1 MPEPEPKDA
10 TPQTHVAKRRWL
22 IWARW
27 LLPLAIWIVLMA
39 GYGEWVFRKAITNQV
54 ADMHRNLEVLLPALE
69 SAITRY
75 QDFPYAV
82 ARDRQAWDFLADPT
96 NLRMQDK
103 FDPYLQDVNRRLGT
117 ELLVLLDADGQVVAS
132 SNWQTRTPG
141 TQENYAERPEFRQAR
156 AGRLGLNYAVDER
169 NGVAGL
175 HIAQPVQNGDTVIG
189 VMVLTVR
196 LEPVQTAWRQRG
208 APVVLTDNRG
218 IVFLSSEPDWLYTTT
233 RPISQ
238 GETQLLTQS
247 QQYGK
252 GRQFGPIP
260 WTVTRQDGDEHYRVA
275 TQITGKKRDFLALDT
290 PLEDWGWTLTQTS
303 DLAIARQTRWSAIAF
318 ATLACGFVL
327 FGALY
332 LRQREK
338 RFRELREARQ
348 QLEVRVRERTKD
360 LEDEVSF
367 RKAMED
373 SLLVGVRARDLEGRV
388 IYVNPAMCEMTGYR
402 SDELLG
408 HLPPYP
414 YWHPDEMER
423 HWADNHAALSGRA
436 ALIGSESRIRHRDG
450 HDVFTMIYTAP
461 LVDAEGTHK
470 GWLNSMVDITAQK
483 RAEEQQRLHVEQ
495 MQRTGR
501 LASLGEMA
509 STLAHEINQPLMA
522 MASFAS
528 AARIYCEQNKPALLI
543 ENLDAIKTQ
552 ALRAR
557 GIIDRIRMT
566 AKQQT
571 PGLQPCDL
579 QEVVGNVLALLRFD
593 LRQRKA
599 RVVTHYAGHLPSVNA
614 DRVLLEQVVMN
625 LVVNALQAMQSTP
638 TQRRIV
644 DIRVG
649 YDSTQVFIRVADNG
663 TGIEPETAS
672 QLFQAFFTT
681 KPDGLGLGLKIC
693 RTILEGHGGRLEF
706 ENDPH
711 GGAVFT
717 VYLPIAP

>member
-1 MPEPEPKDA
+1 
-10 TPQTHVAKRRWL
+10 
-22 IWARW
+22 
-27 LLPLAIWIVLMA
+27 MA
-39 GYGEWVFRKAITNQV
+39 VYGEWVFRRAVTAQV
-54 ADMHRNLEVLLPALE
+54 ADMHHNLEVLLPALE

-82 ARDRQAWDFLADPT
+82 ARDRQAWDFLADPQ
-96 NLRMQDK
+96 NLHMQDK

-117 ELLVLLDADGQVVAS
+117 ELLVLLDVNGQVVAS
-132 SNWQTRTPG
+132 SNWQTRTPDA
-141 TQENYAERPEFRQAR
+141 QENYAERPEFRQAR
-156 AGRLGLNYAVDER
+156 SGRLGVNYAVDER
-169 NGVAGL
+169 TGVAGL

-196 LEPVQTAWRQRG
+196 LDSVQTAWRQHG
-208 APVVLTDNRG
+208 APVVLTDSRG
-218 IVFLSSEPDWLYTTT
+218 IVFLSSEPGWLYTTT
-233 RPISQ
+233 RAVSASEI
-238 GETQLLTQS
+238 QLLAMS

-252 GRQFGPIP
+252 ERHFGPIP
-260 WTVTRQDGDEHYRVA
+260 WKVSRRDGEEHYRVT
-275 TQITGKKRDFLALDT
+275 TQIQGGRRDFLALDT
-290 PLEDWGWTLTQTS
+290 HLEDWGWTLIQTS
-303 DLAIARQTRWSAIAF
+303 DIATARQTRWSAIAF
-318 ATLACGFVL
+318 ATLACGFLL

-338 RFRELREARQ
+338 RFRELRDARQ

-373 SLLVGVRARDLEGRV
+373 SLLVGVRARDLEGHI

-402 SDELLG
+402 ADELLG
-408 HLPPYP
+408 RLPPYP
-414 YWHPDEMER
+414 YWHPDETEKS
-423 HWADNHAALSGRA
+423 WADNNAALSGRG
-436 ALIGSESRIRHRDG
+436 ALTGSESRFRHRDG
-450 HDVFTMIYTAP
+450 HDIFTMIYTTP
-461 LVDAEGTHK
+461 LVDTAGIQK
-470 GWLNSMVDITAQK
+470 GWLNSVVDITAQK
-483 RAEEQQRLHVEQ
+483 RAEEQQRQHVEQ

-528 AARIYCEQNKPALLI
+528 AARIYCEQNKPTLLI
-543 ENLDAIKTQ
+543 ENLDAIKAQ

-571 PGLQPCDL
+571 PGLQPSNL

-599 RVVTHYAGHLPSVNA
+599 RVVTHYADGLPSVHA

-625 LVVNALQAMQSTP
+625 LVVNALQAMQTAPTP
-638 TQRRIV
+638 RRV
-644 DIRVG
+644 LDLRVG
-649 YDSTQVFIRVADNG
+649 FDSTQAFIRVADNG
-663 TGIEPETAS
+663 TGIAPEIAS

-706 ENDPH
+706 ENGPD

>member
-1 MPEPEPKDA
+1 MPEPDA
-10 TPQTHVAKRRWL
+10 PLPLPHAHAPPWRRW
-22 IWARW
+22 IGW
-27 LLPLAIWIVLMA
+27 LLPLAVWMALMTA
-39 GYGEWVFRKAITNQV
+39 YGQWVFQRAITSQV
-54 ADMHRNLEVLLPALE
+54 ADMHSNLEVLLPALE
-69 SAITRY
+69 GAITRY

-82 ARDRQAWDFLADPT
+82 ARDRLAWDFLADPH
-96 NLRMQDK
+96 NLHMQDK
-103 FDPYLQDVNRRLGT
+103 FDPYLQDVNRRLDT
-117 ELLVLLDADGQVVAS
+117 ELLMLLDVKGQVVS
-132 SNWQTRTPG
+132 SSDWQTRKPDA
-141 TQENYAERPEFRQAR
+141 QENYADRPEFKKAL
-156 AGRLGLNYAVDER
+156 AGRLGLNYAVDELT
-169 NGVAGL
+169 GVAGL

-196 LEPVQTAWRQRG
+196 LDAVQNAWRLRG
-208 APVVLTDNRG
+208 APVVLTDDSG
-218 IVFLSSEPDWLYTTT
+218 IVFLSSQPDWLYTTT
-233 RPISQ
+233 RPLNRDAIQ
-238 GETQLLTQS
+238 HLATS

-252 GRQFGPIP
+252 DRRFAPIP
-260 WTVTRQDGDEHYRVA
+260 WTVSGREGDEHYQVSA
-275 TQITGKKRDFLALDT
+275 QIQGVQRDFLALDT
-290 PLEDWGWTLTQTS
+290 RLDAWNWTLTQTS
-303 DLAIARQTRWSAIAF
+303 DLAIARRTRWSAIAF

-338 RFRELREARQ
+338 RFSELRDARQ

-373 SLLVGVRARDLEGRV
+373 SLLVGVRARDLEGHV
-388 IYVNPAMCEMTGYR
+388 IYVNPAMCEITGYR
-402 SDELLG
+402 ADELLG
-408 HLPPYP
+408 RLPPYP
-414 YWHPDEMER
+414 YWHPDETEKS
-423 HWADNHAALSGRA
+423 WADNNAALSGRG
-436 ALIGSESRIRHRDG
+436 ALNGSESRFRHRDG

-461 LVDAEGTHK
+461 LVDAAGTHK
-470 GWLNSMVDITAQK
+470 GWLNSVVDITTQK

-528 AARIYCEQNKPALLI
+528 AARIYCEQNKPALLV
-543 ENLDAIKTQ
+543 ENLDAIKDQ

-566 AKQQT
+566 ARQQT
-571 PGLQPCDL
+571 PGLQPCNL
-579 QEVVGNVLALLRFD
+579 QEVVANVLALMRFD

-599 RVVTHYAGHLPSVNA
+599 RVVTHYAEHLPSVHA

-625 LVVNALQAMQSTP
+625 LVVNGLQAMQATP
-638 TQRRIV
+638 VQRRVV

-649 YDSTQVFIRVADNG
+649 FDATQAFIRVADNG
-663 TGIEPETAS
+663 TGIAPEIAG

-693 RTILEGHGGRLEF
+693 RTILEGHGGRLEC
-706 ENDPH
+706 ENNPQ

>member
-1 MPEPEPKDA
+1 MPEPEDSL
-10 TPQTHVAKRRWL
+10 PQPNADGSRRRR
-22 IWARW
+22 WARW
-27 LLPLAIWIVLMA
+27 LLPLAIWMALMTV
-39 GYGEWVFRKAITNQV
+39 YGEWVFRRAITTQV
-54 ADMHRNLEVLLPALE
+54 DDMHRNLEVLLPALE

-82 ARDRQAWDFLADPT
+82 ARDRQAWDFLADPQ
-96 NLRMQDK
+96 NLHMQDK

-117 ELLVLLDADGQVVAS
+117 ELLVLLDIKGQVVAS

-141 TQENYAERPEFRQAR
+141 TQENFADRPEFNQAR

-169 NGVAGL
+169 TGVAGL

-196 LEPVQTAWRQRG
+196 LDAVQYAWRQRG
-208 APVVLTDNRG
+208 APVVLTDHRG
-218 IVFLSSEPDWLYTTT
+218 IVFLSSQPDWIYTTT
-233 RPISQ
+233 RNLNPQEIQ
-238 GETQLLTQS
+238 QLTVS

-252 GRQFGPIP
+252 GRQFAPIP
-260 WTVTRQDGDEHYRVA
+260 WKVTRQEGDDYYRVT
-275 TQITGKKRDFLALDT
+275 TQIQGVERDFLAQDT
-290 PLEDWGWTLTQTS
+290 LLEDWAWTLTQTS
-303 DLAIARQTRWSAIAF
+303 DLAIARRTRWSAIAF
-318 ATLACGFVL
+318 ATLAFGFVL

-338 RFRELREARQ
+338 RFRELRNARQ
-348 QLEVRVRERTKD
+348 LLEVRVRERTKD

-373 SLLVGVRARDLEGRV
+373 SLLVGVRARDLEGHI

-402 SDELLG
+402 ADELLG
-408 HLPPYP
+408 RLPPYP
-414 YWHPDEMER
+414 YWHPDETEKS
-423 HWADNHAALSGRA
+423 WADNHAALSGRA
-436 ALIGSESRIRHRDG
+436 ALTGSESRFRHRDG

-461 LVDAEGTHK
+461 LVDAAGTHK
-470 GWLNSMVDITAQK
+470 GWLNSVVDITAQK
-483 RAEEQQRLHVEQ
+483 RVEEQQRLHVEQ

-528 AARIYCEQNKPALLI
+528 AARIYCEQNKPTLLV
-543 ENLDAIKTQ
+543 ENLDAIKAQ

-571 PGLQPCDL
+571 PGLQPCNL
-579 QEVVGNVLALLRFD
+579 QEVVGNVLALMRFD

-599 RVVTHYAGHLPSVNA
+599 RVVTHYAEHLPSVNA

-625 LVVNALQAMQSTP
+625 LVVNGLQAMQSTP
-638 TQRRIV
+638 TSRRIL

-649 YDSTQVFIRVADNG
+649 HDSTQTFIRVADNG

-706 ENDPH
+706 ENGTQ

>member
-1 MPEPEPKDA
+1 
-10 TPQTHVAKRRWL
+10 
-22 IWARW
+22 
-27 LLPLAIWIVLMA
+27 MA
-39 GYGEWVFRKAITNQV
+39 VYGEWVFRRAVTTQV
-54 ADMHRNLEVLLPALE
+54 AEMHRNLEVLLPALE

-82 ARDRQAWDFLADPT
+82 ARDRQAWDFLADPQ

-117 ELLVLLDADGQVVAS
+117 EMLVLLDIKGLVVAS
-132 SNWQTRTPG
+132 SNWQTRTPDA
-141 TQENYAERPEFRQAR
+141 QENFADRPEFNQAR

-169 NGVAGL
+169 TGVAGL

-196 LEPVQTAWRQRG
+196 LDAVQFAWRQRG
-208 APVVLTDNRG
+208 APVVLTDHRG
-218 IVFLSSEPDWLYTTT
+218 IVFLSSQPDWLYTTT
-233 RPISQ
+233 RTLSQ
-238 GETQLLTQS
+238 AEIQQLTVS

-252 GRQFGPIP
+252 GRQFAPLP
-260 WTVTRQDGDEHYRVA
+260 WKVSRQDGGEYYRV
-275 TQITGKKRDFLALDT
+275 TTKIQGVERDFLAQDT
-290 PLEDWGWTLTQTS
+290 PLEDWAWTLTQTS
-303 DLAIARQTRWSAIAF
+303 DLAIARRARWSAIAF

-338 RFRELREARQ
+338 RFRELRNARQ
-348 QLEVRVRERTKD
+348 LLEVRVRERTKD

-373 SLLVGVRARDLEGRV
+373 SLLVGVRARDLEGHI
-388 IYVNPAMCEMTGYR
+388 IYVNPAMCEITGYR
-402 SDELLG
+402 ADELLG
-408 HLPPYP
+408 RLPPYP
-414 YWHPDEMER
+414 YWHPDETEKS
-423 HWADNHAALSGRA
+423 WADNHAALSGRA
-436 ALIGSESRIRHRDG
+436 ALTGSESRFRHRDG

-461 LVDAEGTHK
+461 LVDAAGTHK
-470 GWLNSMVDITAQK
+470 GWLNSVVDITAQK

-528 AARIYCEQNKPALLI
+528 AARIYCEQNKPALLV
-543 ENLDAIKTQ
+543 ENLDAIKAQ

-571 PGLQPCDL
+571 PGLQPCNL
-579 QEVVGNVLALLRFD
+579 QDVVGNVLALMRFD

-599 RVVTHYAGHLPSVNA
+599 RVVTHYADHLPSVHA

-625 LVVNALQAMQSTP
+625 LVVNGLQAMQSTP
-638 TQRRIV
+638 TPRRIV

-649 YDSTQVFIRVADNG
+649 FDTTQAFIRVADNG
-663 TGIEPETAS
+663 TGIAPEFSS

-706 ENDPH
+706 ENGPQS
-711 GGAVFT
+711 GAVFT
-717 VYLPIAP
+717 VYLPLAP

>member
-1 MPEPEPKDA
+1 MA
-10 TPQTHVAKRRWL
+10 T
-22 IWARW
+22 
-27 LLPLAIWIVLMA
+27 
-39 GYGEWVFRKAITNQV
+39 YGEWVFRRAVTTQV
-54 ADMHRNLEVLLPALE
+54 ADMQSNLDVLLPALE

-82 ARDRQAWDFLADPT
+82 ARDRQAWDFLADPK
-96 NLRMQDK
+96 NLHMQDK

-117 ELLVLLDADGQVVAS
+117 ELLVLLDVEGQVVSS
-132 SNWQTRTPG
+132 SNWQTRKPD
-141 TQENYAERPEFRQAR
+141 TQEKYADRPEFKQAR
-156 AGRLGLNYAVDER
+156 AGRLSFNYAVDELT
-169 NGVAGL
+169 GVAGL

-196 LEPVQTAWRQRG
+196 LDAVQYAWRQRG
-208 APVVLTDNRG
+208 APVVLADAQG
-218 IVFLSSEPDWLYTTT
+218 IVFLSSTPDWMYTTT
-233 RPISQ
+233 HPLNPAQIQRLSLSQ
-238 GETQLLTQS
+238 K
-247 QQYGK
+247 YGK
-252 GRQFGPIP
+252 GRQFSPIP
-260 WTVTRQDGDEHYRVA
+260 WKVSRQDGEEYYRVA
-275 TQITGKKRDFLALDT
+275 TQIQGVERDYLALDT
-290 PLEDWGWTLTQTS
+290 HLDDWDWTLTQTS
-303 DLAIARQTRWSAIAF
+303 DLAIARQTRWNAIAF
-318 ATLACGFVL
+318 ATLACGVVL

-338 RFRELREARQ
+338 RFRELRNARQ

-373 SLLVGVRARDLEGRV
+373 SLLVGVRARDLEGHV

-402 SDELLG
+402 ADELLG
-408 HLPPYP
+408 RLPPYP
-414 YWHPDEMER
+414 YWHPDETEKS
-423 HWADNHAALSGRA
+423 WADNNAALSGRG
-436 ALIGSESRIRHRDG
+436 ALTGSESRFRHRDG

-461 LVDAEGTHK
+461 LVDTAGLQT
-470 GWLNSMVDITAQK
+470 GWLNSVVDISAQK
-483 RAEEQQRLHVEQ
+483 RVEEQQRQHVEQ

-543 ENLDAIKTQ
+543 ENLEAIKTQ

-571 PGLQPCDL
+571 PGLQPCNL
-579 QEVVGNVLALLRFD
+579 QEVVGNVLALMRFD

-599 RVVTHYAGHLPSVNA
+599 RVVTHYADNLPSVNA

-625 LVVNALQAMQSTP
+625 LLVNGLQAMQATP
-638 TQRRIV
+638 TSHRVV

-649 YDSTQVFIRVADNG
+649 FDHTQAFIRVTDNG
-663 TGIEPETAS
+663 IGIAPEIAS

-706 ENDPH
+706 DDGPQ

>member
-1 MPEPEPKDA
+1 MPEPEDSL
-10 TPQTHVAKRRWL
+10 PQPNADGSRRRR
-22 IWARW
+22 WARW
-27 LLPLAIWIVLMA
+27 LLPLAIWMALMTV
-39 GYGEWVFRKAITNQV
+39 YGEWVFRRAITTQV
-54 ADMHRNLEVLLPALE
+54 DDMHRNLEVLLPALE

-82 ARDRQAWDFLADPT
+82 ARDRQAWDFLADPQ
-96 NLRMQDK
+96 NLHMQDK

-117 ELLVLLDADGQVVAS
+117 ELLVLLDIKGQVVAS
-132 SNWQTRTPG
+132 SNWQTRTPD
-141 TQENYAERPEFRQAR
+141 TQENFADRPEFNQAR

-169 NGVAGL
+169 TGVAGL

-196 LEPVQTAWRQRG
+196 LDAVQYAWRQRG
-208 APVVLTDNRG
+208 APVVLTDHRG
-218 IVFLSSEPDWLYTTT
+218 IVFLSSQPDWIYTTT
-233 RPISQ
+233 RNLNPQEIQ
-238 GETQLLTQS
+238 QLTVS

-252 GRQFGPIP
+252 GRQFAPIP
-260 WTVTRQDGDEHYRVA
+260 WKVTRQEGDDYYRVT
-275 TQITGKKRDFLALDT
+275 TQIQGVERDFLAQDT
-290 PLEDWGWTLTQTS
+290 LLEDWAWTLTQTS
-303 DLAIARQTRWSAIAF
+303 DLAIARRTRWSAIAF
-318 ATLACGFVL
+318 ATLAFGFVL

-338 RFRELREARQ
+338 RFRELRNARQ
-348 QLEVRVRERTKD
+348 LLEVRVRERTKD

-373 SLLVGVRARDLEGRV
+373 SLLVGVRARDLEGHI

-402 SDELLG
+402 ADELLG
-408 HLPPYP
+408 RLPPYP
-414 YWHPDEMER
+414 YWHPDETEKS
-423 HWADNHAALSGRA
+423 WADNHAALSGRA
-436 ALIGSESRIRHRDG
+436 ALTGSESRFRHRDG

-461 LVDAEGTHK
+461 LVDTAGVQK
-470 GWLNSMVDITAQK
+470 GWLNSVVDITAQK
-483 RAEEQQRLHVEQ
+483 RVEEQQRLHVEQ

-528 AARIYCEQNKPALLI
+528 AARIYCEQNKPTLLV
-543 ENLDAIKTQ
+543 ENLDAIKAQ

-571 PGLQPCDL
+571 PGLQPCNL
-579 QEVVGNVLALLRFD
+579 QEVVGNVLALMRFD

-599 RVVTHYAGHLPSVNA
+599 RVVTHYAEHLPSVNA

-625 LVVNALQAMQSTP
+625 LVVNGLQAMQSTP
-638 TQRRIV
+638 TSRRIL

-649 YDSTQVFIRVADNG
+649 HDSTQTFIRVADNG

-706 ENDPH
+706 ENGTQ

>member
-1 MPEPEPKDA
+1 
-10 TPQTHVAKRRWL
+10 
-22 IWARW
+22 
-27 LLPLAIWIVLMA
+27 MA
-39 GYGEWVFRKAITNQV
+39 GYGEWVFRQAVTTQV
-54 ADMHRNLEVLLPALE
+54 ANMYSNLEVLLPALE

-82 ARDRQAWDFLADPT
+82 ARDRQAWDFLADPE
-96 NLRMQDK
+96 NLHMQDK

-117 ELLVLLDADGQVVAS
+117 ELLVLLSADGEVVSS
-132 SNWQTRTPG
+132 SNWQTRKPG
-141 TQENYAERPEFRQAR
+141 AQENYAERPEFKQAR

-196 LEPVQTAWRQRG
+196 LEAVQNAWRQRG

-218 IVFLSSEPDWLYTTT
+218 IVFLSSQPEWLYSTT
-233 RPISQ
+233 RPLSPQDKQILSISR
-238 GETQLLTQS
+238 
-247 QQYGK
+247 QYGK
-252 GRQFGPIP
+252 DRPFAPIP
-260 WTVTRQDGDEHYRVA
+260 WAASRRTGEEHYRVA
-275 TQITGKKRDFLALDT
+275 TTVQGKKYDYLALDT
-290 PLEDWGWTLTQTS
+290 HLEDWDWTLTQTS
-303 DLAIARQTRWSAIAF
+303 DLALARQTRWNAIAF

-338 RFRELREARQ
+338 RFRELRNARA

-402 SDELLG
+402 ADELLG
-408 HLPPYP
+408 RLPPYP

-423 HWADNHAALSGRA
+423 HWADNQAALSGRA

-461 LVDAEGTHK
+461 LVDAVGTQK

-528 AARIYCEQNKPALLI
+528 AARIYCEQNKPALLV
-543 ENLDAIKTQ
+543 ENLDAIKAQ

-571 PGLQPCDL
+571 PGLQPCSL
-579 QEVVGNVLALLRFD
+579 EEVVGNVLALLRFD
-593 LRQRKA
+593 LRQRKVRA
-599 RVVTHYAGHLPSVNA
+599 LTHYADNLPKVNA

-625 LVVNALQAMQSTP
+625 LVVNALQAMQATP
-638 TQRRIV
+638 ASRRVV
-644 DIRVG
+644 DIRV
-649 YDSTQVFIRVADNG
+649 DFDTSQAFISVADNG
-663 TGIEPETAS
+663 TGITPENAS

-706 ENDPH
+706 DNGPQ